1 MGKSFD
7 ELVKEGSDQ
16 GLDRPKAEARAR
28 DLLYGDPPAAAPA
41 SAPEAFASVDELW
54 TFLQATWESRST
66 GAELVDVLESIN
78 DLLDRGVIS
87 QEQFREVM
95 QRTKEQQK
103 EPNVLLTEKQKQSK
117 KAARTAT
124 TSAASASAA
133 AASASAPA
141 PAPAPASAAGD
152 APASAADDAAALVRS
167 VLLVQQQGQ
176 SAVWAAP
183 KLGFRASSG
192 RARRL

>member
-103 EPNVLLTEKQKQSK
+103 EPNLYATAGSNPGLVDPRPRSSTPSARLSLPLTRVSLALDRLLTEKQKQPK

-141 PAPAPASAAGD
+141 PAPA
-152 APASAADDAAALVRS
+152 
-167 VLLVQQQGQ
+167 
-176 SAVWAAP
+176 
-183 KLGFRASSG
+183 LG
-192 RARRL
+192 RRERP